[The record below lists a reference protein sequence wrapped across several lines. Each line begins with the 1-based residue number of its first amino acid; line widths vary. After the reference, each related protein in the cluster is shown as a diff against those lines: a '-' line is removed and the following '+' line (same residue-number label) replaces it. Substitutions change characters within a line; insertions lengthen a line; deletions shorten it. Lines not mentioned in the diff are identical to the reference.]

1 MRDGDCE
8 RVGAVNGVGFVGF
21 RVGDA
26 DFTICQ
32 SKDDVL
38 VGRPTDASHRRVLHE
53 LVADD
58 LLLSPRL
65 ADLVDEDDVVRL
77 RHRQFGRVGRPSQAG
92 YWWCRKRSNGDADYT
107 FFLFYKTLFFIKD
120 MSLRFA
126 KISRTN

>member
-38 VGRPTDASHRRVLHE
+38 VGRPTDASHRRVLHK

-58 LLLSPRL
+58 LFLSPRL

-92 YWWCRKRSNGDADYT
+92 DWWCRKRSNGDADDY
-107 FFLFYKTLFFIKD
+107 
-120 MSLRFA
+120 R
-126 KISRTN
+126 